1 MTTPFWDRESELAFL
16 EEQYR
21 QPGSN
26 LVVLYGRRRVGKTTT
41 VARFSADKPSLIYL
55 ADRSMEATLQKR
67 FLDTLARFLDDDLLG
82 QVTPPDWDWIVGQFV
97 RRADFTQKIVLM
109 IDEFQALAQV
119 NDAFP
124 SILQRLW
131 DTELSAR
138 NVMLILCGSLV
149 GMMYRTTLAYDS
161 PLYGRRT
168 GQLRMRPLS
177 FSALRLAFPD
187 RAFNDVVRLYAVSG
201 GIPVYVHAL
210 AGDKLLPQVERAILR
225 PSGRLYDEPRFVLSG
240 EVSDT
245 TTYFSILQSI
255 AAGNRKQTHIATKLG
270 LTSSY
275 LSSYLRILVDLQVLE
290 RRLPVTADPAR
301 SRRSLYYI
309 GDQFFDFWFRYVYPY
324 QAELESGRP
333 AVALADIRRTFDQYV
348 SHSFEDCIRSWVW
361 HLVDAGALPFT
372 IHKIGSWWHRS
383 TEIDLLGF
391 NEDTHDIVF
400 GECKWSRTPVGIDVL
415 KDLYSR
421 AQRVPWHRGDRREWY
436 ILASRSGFQD
446 TLLERARRPGMDG
459 RHDVILVH
467 DGQILG

>member
-26 LVVLYGRRRVGKTTT
+26 LVVIYGRRRVGKTTT
-41 VARFSADKPSLIYL
+41 VARFSADKPALIYL

-67 FLDTLARFLDDDLLG
+67 LLDTLARYLDDPLLG
-82 QVTPPDWDWIVGQFV
+82 QVDPPSWDWIVSQFV
-97 RRADFTQKIVLM
+97 RRADFERKVVLM

-131 DTELSAR
+131 DTELSSR
-138 NVMLILCGSLV
+138 NLMLILCGSLV

-177 FSALRLAFPD
+177 FTALRRAFPE
-187 RAFNDVVRLYAVSG
+187 RAFNDVVRLYAISG

-210 AGDKLLPQVERAILR
+210 SGGPLLPQVERTVLR

-245 TTYFSILQSI
+245 TTYFSILQAI
-255 AAGNRKQTHIATKLG
+255 AAGNRKQSQIATRLG
-270 LTSSY
+270 LSSSY
-275 LSSYLRILVDLQVLE
+275 LSAYVRILVDLEVLD

-301 SRRSLYYI
+301 SRRSLYYV

-348 SHSFEDCIRSWVW
+348 SLAFEDCIRSWVW
-361 HLVDAGALPFT
+361 HLSDTGALPFT
-372 IHKIGSWWHRS
+372 IDRLGSWWNRK
-383 TEIDLLGF
+383 TEIDLVGL
-391 NEDTHDIVF
+391 NEETHDIVL
-400 GECKWSRTPVGIDVL
+400 GECKWSRSPVGLDVL
-415 KDLYSR
+415 KDLYSK
-421 AQRVPWHRGDRREWY
+421 AQQVPWQRGARREWF
-436 ILASRSGFQD
+436 ILASRAGFQEA
-446 TLLERARRPGMDG
+446 LVERARRPGIDG
-459 RHDVILVH
+459 RRDVILVH
-467 DGQILG
+467 EGQVLG